1 MAIAEVAWEKEK
13 QHQVLRDR
21 TITISKT
28 KN

>member
-1 MAIAEVAWEKEK
+1 MAVAEGAWEKEK

-21 TITISKT
+21 TSTISKT